1 MRTAERLE
9 KIPPYL
15 FMELRKKINKAK
27 ADGVDVI
34 SLAIGDPVE
43 ATPDTVIDELCRA
56 ARDPVNHRYPIDEE
70 KGMLAFRK
78 EVARWYADRYH
89 VAVNPETE
97 VLGLIG
103 SKEGCHHF
111 VLARVNPRDIVL
123 MTDPGYPAYRSSILM
138 GEGIPH
144 NIPILPENDYLPVL
158 EDIPTDIAKKAS
170 AIFLNYPNN
179 PTGACVTMDFL
190 KKLVVFAREFD
201 IAVCYD
207 NPYGE
212 MVFDG
217 QERLSFLQAAGA
229 KDVGVE
235 LNSLSK
241 PFNMCGW
248 RLGMACG
255 NPDLI
260 AGISKVKEN
269 TDSGIFNA
277 IQYAGIMA
285 LRNEAG
291 FVDKMLKIYAR
302 RRSLVLQTLKR
313 IGIDFRPPRGTF
325 YLWVPVPAGMTSLGF
340 TNRLFDKTAVVV
352 AAGTAYGQYGEGF
365 VRMSLTV
372 PDNRLEEAMAR
383 IEKEFKP
390 V

>member
-1 MRTAERLE
+1 MQTADRLK

-27 ADGVDVI
+27 AEGVDVI

-43 ATPDTVIDELCRA
+43 ATPDSVIDELCRA
-56 ARDPVNHRYPIDEE
+56 SREPVNHRYPIDEE

-78 EVARWYADRYH
+78 EIARWYADRYK
-89 VAVNPETE
+89 VSLNPETE
-97 VLGLIG
+97 ILGLIG

-111 VLARVNPRDIVL
+111 VLARVNPGDIVL

-144 NIPILPENDYLPVL
+144 NVPILAQNNYLPVL
-158 EDIPTDIAKKAS
+158 EDIPTNIAKKAT

-179 PTGACVTMDFL
+179 PTGACATLDFL
-190 KKLVVFAREFD
+190 QKLVAFAREFD

-212 MVFDG
+212 LVFEG
-217 QERLSFLQAAGA
+217 QEKISFLQAKGA
-229 KDVGVE
+229 KDVGIE

-269 TDSGIFNA
+269 TDSGVFNA
-277 IQYAGIMA
+277 IQYAGIAA
-285 LRNEAG
+285 LKNEAG
-291 FVDKMLKIYAR
+291 FVDKMLSIYGR
-302 RRSLVLQTLKR
+302 RRELVLKTLKK
-313 IGIDFRPPRGTF
+313 IGIEFNPPRGTF
-325 YLWVPVPAGMTSLGF
+325 YLWVPVPKGMTSLEF

-365 VRMSLTV
+365 VRFSLTV
-372 PDNRLEEAMAR
+372 PDDRLQEAMKR
-383 IEKEFKP
+383 IEKEFKS
-390 V
+390 

>member
-1 MRTAERLE
+1 MQTAERLK

-325 YLWVPVPAGMTSLGF
+325 YLWVPVPAGMTSLEF